1 MTAQTIN
8 KRWWFWLPLLGSA
21 AWLAAFGDKTPSNT
35 VALSAPPR
43 VSPQSPG
50 SKSATPGTSGSEKMV
65 SPGKSRS
72 GVEQNSKS
80 LEALVPRDRLIPST
94 QAGPL
99 QARDL
104 FASGDWTPPPPIV
117 KPLPPPPPMAPALPF
132 TFLGKKLEEKVWEVY
147 LARAEQSFIVREGTV
162 LENTYR
168 IETINPPT
176 LNLTYLPLGQSQSLL
191 IGDSQ

>member
-1 MTAQTIN
+1 MTAKTVN

-21 AWLAAFGDKTPSNT
+21 AWLAVFGDKTPANT
-35 VALSAPPR
+35 VALPAPPR
-43 VSPQSPG
+43 VSPQSLG
-50 SKSATPGTSGSEKMV
+50 GKSATPATSGFEKTV

-72 GVEQNSKS
+72 DAAQSSKS
-80 LEALVPRDRLIPST
+80 LEALVPRDRLIPSP

-104 FASGDWTPPPPIV
+104 FASGDWTPPPPVV

-132 TFLGKKLEEKVWEVY
+132 TFLGKKLEGKVWEVF
-147 LARAEQSFIVREGTV
+147 LARGEQSFIVREGTV
-162 LENTYR
+162 LDNTYR
-168 IETINPPT
+168 IETISPPT